1 MRKQVEW
8 TEQQQHYSKVTT
20 SEEEEDEESIVR
32 VTRNVKSRDKEGRG
46 PVYVYEEE
54 AGVPRMAGTTSG
66 TYISNGSDWV
76 KSTAWKSPP
85 HS

>member
-1 MRKQVEW
+1 M
-8 TEQQQHYSKVTT
+8 
-20 SEEEEDEESIVR
+20 
-32 VTRNVKSRDKEGRG
+32 KSRDKEGRG

-76 KSTAWKSPP
+76 KSTA
-85 HS
+85 